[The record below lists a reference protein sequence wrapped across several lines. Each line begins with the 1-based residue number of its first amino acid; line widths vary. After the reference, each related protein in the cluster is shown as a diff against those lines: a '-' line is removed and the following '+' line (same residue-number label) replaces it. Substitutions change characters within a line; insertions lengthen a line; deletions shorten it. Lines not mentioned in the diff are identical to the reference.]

1 MSYPT
6 IEDTR
11 LCASVVKEIARVK
24 GITGDQASIG
34 RLTAT
39 VARLFN
45 AGVRDREGLFAEAMA
60 VVDTSIVQR

>member
-11 LCASVVKEIARVK
+11 LCASVVKEIARAK
-24 GITGDQASIG
+24 GIMGDPASIG
-34 RLTAT
+34 QLTAT

-45 AGVRDREGLFAEAMA
+45 AGVRDRESLLAEAMA
-60 VVDTSIVQR
+60 LT

>member
-11 LCASVVKEIARVK
+11 LCASVVKEIARAK
-24 GITGDQASIG
+24 GITGEQASIG
-34 RLTAT
+34 RLTAI

-45 AGVRDREGLFAEAMA
+45 AGVRERESLLAGAMA
-60 VVDTSIVQR
+60 LT